1 MSSQN
6 RCPLCEEGQLHEK
19 QGKNPV
25 EYNGYRAELDFF
37 FSVCDVCG
45 AEQAAPEQTRHNKR
59 AMSAFKKE
67 ADGLLTGK
75 EVRAL
80 RKRLKLTQ
88 AQAAKVFG
96 GGVVAFSKYE
106 SDDVMQSEAMDKLL
120 RVASNV
126 PGAHAFLATH
136 AGMNGCAEPVPAAGW
151 ETVIM
156 TSTSL
161 SWSRPESGGH
171 LKLVHSQDWNDR
183 RYG

>member
-6 RCPLCEEGQLHEK
+6 RCPLCEEGQLHEQ

-25 EYNGYRAELDFF
+25 EYNGHRAELDIF

-45 AEQAAPEQTRHNKR
+45 AEQATPEQTRHNKR

-67 ADGLLTGK
+67 VDGLLTGK

-96 GGVVAFSKYE
+96 GGAVAFSKYE

-120 RVASNV
+120 RVADSI
-126 PGAHAFLATH
+126 PDAFAWLSSR
-136 AGMNGCAEPVPAAGW
+136 AGMDDGEAEW
-151 ETVIM
+151 EATM
-156 TSTSL
+156 TSSTS
-161 SWSRPESGGH
+161 SASYYSGYN
-171 LKLVHSQDWNDR
+171 LRLVHSRDWDEK
-183 RYG
+183 RYA